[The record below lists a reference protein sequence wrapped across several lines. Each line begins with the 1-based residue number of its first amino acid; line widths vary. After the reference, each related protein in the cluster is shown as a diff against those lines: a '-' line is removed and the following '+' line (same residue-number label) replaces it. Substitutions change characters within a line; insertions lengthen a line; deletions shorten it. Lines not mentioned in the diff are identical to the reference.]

1 MNSQRFDHQTASRM
15 EYDLSLNHDGWKW
28 GHRLTSWAFTTTAC
42 MTGVWAGG
50 ILGSWFGWW
59 S

>member
-1 MNSQRFDHQTASRM
+1 MNSRDFAHQTASRL
-15 EYDLSLNHDGWKW
+15 ELELSLNPDGWKR
-28 GHRLTSWAFTTTAC
+28 GRRLTSWAFTTTAC

-50 ILGSWFGWW
+50 ILGSLIGWW

>member
-1 MNSQRFDHQTASRM
+1 M